1 VNAPAQVSEIRRK
14 LVHIA
19 FGFLAFSLK
28 FLSFELAVAMA
39 ASAVLF
45 NWLIL
50 PHVGGRR
57 ISRSEKGF
65 DRGIIL
71 YPVAV
76 LVMIVA
82 FRNEPV
88 IAAAVWGILAFGDGC
103 ATLVGKH
110 VRTAPLPWNRE
121 KSWGGTIT
129 FFTVSLVACHFLLQF
144 FGTRPPIASIL
155 FTAGVTALVCAIVES
170 LPTGIDDNLT
180 VPLAG
185 SLTLACILH
194 AVRPLRF
201 EPGTVEWSWIAIN
214 AALALA
220 GFAVRSVNLSG
231 MAGGFV
237 LGTILILFGG
247 WQLYLVLI
255 AFFVI
260 GTLATKLGYASKA
273 GRGLAQEEGGRR
285 GFSHAFANAG
295 AAALLAIA
303 AAVDASISGPLWFAA
318 VAALATAAADTTAS
332 EIGQWIGRTAFL
344 PYSLRP
350 VPVGTEGAV
359 SLEGT
364 SAGVAAGSVVALVGV
379 ALAVL
384 EPPAVLS
391 LSMFPVRPLTLLI
404 LLTVSAFAG
413 SYLESLI
420 GSWNRKQLR
429 AIPNGVMNF
438 ANTVL
443 GAGVFLVLLRLVSSL
458 VH

>member
-1 VNAPAQVSEIRRK
+1 MTTTAQASEIRRK

-28 FLSFELAVAMA
+28 FLSFEQAVIMA
-39 ASAVLF
+39 TSAVLF

-57 ISRSEKGF
+57 ISRSDKGF

-76 LVMIVA
+76 LVMIVV
-82 FRNEPV
+82 FRSEPG
-88 IAAAVWGILAFGDGC
+88 IAASLWGILAFGDGL

-110 VRTAPLPWNRE
+110 VPTASLPWNRE

-129 FFTVSLVACHFLLQF
+129 FFTASFVACHFLLQF
-144 FGTRPPIASIL
+144 FGTKLPIASTML
-155 FTAGVTALVCAIVES
+155 AAGLTALVCAIVES
-170 LPTGIDDNLT
+170 LPTSIDDNLT

-185 SLTLACILH
+185 SLTLSCLLY

-214 AALALA
+214 AALAIA
-220 GFAVRSVNLSG
+220 GFAARSVNLSG
-231 MAGGFV
+231 MIGGFV
-237 LGTILILFGG
+237 LGSVLILQGG

-255 AFFVI
+255 AFFII

-303 AAVDASISGPLWFAA
+303 ASVDASFSAPLWFAA

-344 PYSLRP
+344 PSSLRP

-364 SAGVAAGSVVALVGV
+364 SAGVAAGSVVALLGV

-384 EPPAVLS
+384 YPPAILS
-391 LSMFPVRPLTLLI
+391 KGLLSVRPLVLLI

-429 AIPNGVMNF
+429 PIPNGVMNF
-438 ANTVL
+438 ANTVM
-443 GAGVFLVLLRLVSSL
+443 GAGMFLMLLKLVERP
-458 VH
+458 

>member
-1 VNAPAQVSEIRRK
+1 MNATEQGSEIPRK

-19 FGFLAFSLK
+19 FGFLAFSLR
-28 FLSFELAVAMA
+28 FLSFEQAVAMA
-39 ASAVLF
+39 VAAVIF

-50 PHVGGRR
+50 PHVGGKR

-76 LVMIVA
+76 LAMILV
-82 FRNEPV
+82 FRHQPG
-88 IAAAVWGILAFGDGC
+88 IAASIWGILAFGDGF
-103 ATLVGKH
+103 ATLAGKH

-129 FFTVSLVACHFLLQF
+129 FFTAAFVACHVLLQF
-144 FGTRPPIASIL
+144 FGTRPAIASTM
-155 FTAGVTALVCAIVES
+155 FAAGLTALVCAIVES
-170 LPTGIDDNLT
+170 LPTHIDDNLT

-185 SLTLACILH
+185 SLTLSCLLY

-214 AALALA
+214 AALAIAGLA
-220 GFAVRSVNLSG
+220 ARSVNLSG
-231 MAGGFV
+231 MFGGFV
-237 LGTILILFGG
+237 LGTILILLGG

-255 AFFVI
+255 AFFII

-295 AAALLAIA
+295 AATLLAIA
-303 AAVDASISGPLWFAA
+303 ASVDASISAPLWFAA

-384 EPPAVLS
+384 EPPAVLAKGLTS
-391 LSMFPVRPLTLLI
+391 IRPLVLLI
-404 LLTVSAFAG
+404 LLTLAAFAG

-420 GSWNRKQLR
+420 GSWNRRQLR
-429 AIPNGVMNF
+429 PIPNGVMNF
-438 ANTVL
+438 ANTVM
-443 GAGVFLVLLRLVSSL
+443 GAGVFLALLGLV
-458 VH
+458 

>member
-1 VNAPAQVSEIRRK
+1 VNATEQASEIRRK

-19 FGFLAFSLK
+19 FGVLALSLK
-28 FLSFELAVAMA
+28 FLSFELAVVMA
-39 ASAVLF
+39 VSAVLF

-57 ISRSEKGF
+57 ISRNERGF

-82 FRNEPV
+82 FRSQPV
-88 IAAAVWGILAFGDGC
+88 IAAAVWGILAFGDGL

-110 VRTAPLPWNRE
+110 VQTSPLPWNRE

-129 FFTVSLVACHFLLQF
+129 FFTVSFVACHFLLQF
-144 FGTRPPIASIL
+144 FGTRPAIASTM
-155 FTAGVTALVCAIVES
+155 FAAGVTALVCAIVES

-185 SLTLACILH
+185 SLTLFCILN

-201 EPGTVEWSWIAIN
+201 EPGTVEWSWIAVN

-220 GFAVRSVNLSG
+220 GFAARSVNLSG
-231 MAGGFV
+231 MIGGFI

-260 GTLATKLGYASKA
+260 GTLATKLGYANKA

-285 GFSHAFANAG
+285 GFRHAFANAG

-303 AAVDASISGPLWFAA
+303 ASVDASISTPLWFAA

-364 SAGVAAGSVVALVGV
+364 SAGVAAGSVVALAGV

-384 EPPAVLS
+384 APPAVLS
-391 LSMFPVRPLTLLI
+391 KELLSIRPLVLLM
-404 LLTVSAFAG
+404 LLTLAAFAG

-420 GSWNRKQLR
+420 GSWNRKQER
-429 AIPNGVMNF
+429 PIPNGVMNF
-438 ANTVL
+438 ANTVM
-443 GAGVFLVLLRLVSSL
+443 GAGVFVALLSL
-458 VH
+458 AY

>member
-1 VNAPAQVSEIRRK
+1 MNATAQGSEIHRK

-19 FGFLAFSLK
+19 FGVLALSLK

-39 ASAVLF
+39 VAAVLF

-57 ISRSEKGF
+57 ISRSERGF

-76 LVMIVA
+76 LAMILA
-82 FRNEPV
+82 FPSQPV
-88 IAAAVWGILAFGDGC
+88 IAAAAWGILAFGDGS

-110 VRTAPLPWNRE
+110 VPTAPLPWNRD

-129 FFTVSLVACHFLLQF
+129 FFIVSFAVCHFLLQF
-144 FGTRPPIASIL
+144 FGARPAIASTI
-155 FTAGVTALVCAIVES
+155 FAAGVTALACAIVES

-185 SLTLACILH
+185 SLTLWCILH

-201 EPGTVEWSWIAIN
+201 EPGTVEWSWMAIN
-214 AALALA
+214 AVLAVA
-220 GFAVRSVNLSG
+220 GFAARSVNLSG
-231 MAGGFV
+231 MIGGFV
-237 LGTILILFGG
+237 LGAILILFGG

-285 GFSHAFANAG
+285 GLSHAFANAG
-295 AAALLAIA
+295 TAALLAIA
-303 AAVDASISGPLWFAA
+303 ASVDAAMSTQLWLAA

-344 PYSLRP
+344 PHSLRP

-364 SAGVAAGSVVALVGV
+364 SAGLAAGSVVALAGV

-384 EPPAVLS
+384 APPAVLPKDS
-391 LSMFPVRPLTLLI
+391 LSIRPLVLLI
-404 LLTVSAFAG
+404 LLTLAAFAG

-429 AIPNGVMNF
+429 PISNGVMNF
-438 ANTVL
+438 VNTVL
-443 GAGVFLVLLRLVSSL
+443 GAAVFLVLLSL
-458 VH
+458 AS